1 MFKIKLV
8 PATTAIKF
16 MRFHRAAFA
25 GSAAAALIS
34 IVLLLIVGLNFGID
48 FRGGILIEA
57 RTPGV
62 ANLAAMRSSL
72 SGLGLGEV
80 ALQGF
85 GQPTDVLIRV
95 ELQEGGDA
103 AQQTTVNL
111 VKEALARDI
120 GQGIDYRRVE
130 VVGPKVSAELIR
142 AGALALVLAIGAMLV
157 YIWFRFE
164 WQFSLGAVAALVH
177 DVVLTIGLFALTGLD
192 FNLATIAAILTIIGY
207 SMNDTVVIY
216 DRVRENLRK
225 YKTMNLAELLDR
237 SVNDTLSRTV
247 VTSVTT
253 LLALVALRFI
263 GGEVIESFTVAMMW
277 GERAL
282 DGARGS
288 GRHVFLD
295 LRRRPA
301 AHLPQS
307 GRRHRAR
314 GCRRRGPGRRGLIAR
329 LAARKGGRGLVDS
342 FKVSNDPAFAEKVED
357 VVGLYLD
364 PPDKA
369 VVFSVDE
376 KSQIQ
381 ALDRSQPGLP
391 MKKGRAGTMTHDY
404 KRHGTTTL
412 FAALNLLDGKVIG
425 HCMKRHRHQEFIRF
439 LNRIDRQT
447 LPYLDIHLIIDN
459 YATHKTPAV
468 KRWLKKHPRF
478 HIHFTPTSASWL
490 NMVERFFAEITRK
503 RIRRGVFKSVAE
515 LEQAIYDY
523 LAIHNHNPVP
533 FVSLVR
539 ADSAVYP
546 VQMFCAE
553 TMA

>member
-1 MFKIKLV
+1 
-8 PATTAIKF
+8 
-16 MRFHRAAFA
+16 MRLER
-25 GSAAAALIS
+25 LIADRNTPRKVVWRS
-34 IVLLLIVGLNFGID
+34 RIVLLSAAGCGTMEIMRRTGISKPTVWRWQARYLEAGVDGLLRDKSRPPG
-48 FRGGILIEA
+48 
-57 RTPGV
+57 TPP
-62 ANLAAMRSSL
+62 LSAAIK
-72 SGLGLGEV
+72 
-80 ALQGF
+80 
-85 GQPTDVLIRV
+85 T
-95 ELQEGGDA
+95 
-103 AQQTTVNL
+103 
-111 VKEALARDI
+111 
-120 GQGIDYRRVE
+120 
-130 VVGPKVSAELIR
+130 
-142 AGALALVLAIGAMLV
+142 LVL
-157 YIWFRFE
+157 
-164 WQFSLGAVAALVH
+164 
-177 DVVLTIGLFALTGLD
+177 T
-192 FNLATIAAILTIIGY
+192 
-207 SMNDTVVIY
+207 
-216 DRVRENLRK
+216 
-225 YKTMNLAELLDR
+225 KTMRETPPDATHWSVR
-237 SVNDTLSRTV
+237 SMARAVGISH
-247 VTSVTT
+247 TSVQN
-253 LLALVALRFI
+253 I
-263 GGEVIESFTVAMMW
+263 W
-277 GERAL
+277 RA
-282 DGARGS
+282 
-288 GRHVFLD
+288 H
-295 LRRRPA
+295 
-301 AHLPQS
+301 
-307 GRRHRAR
+307 
-314 GCRRRGPGRRGLIAR
+314 GL
-329 LAARKGGRGLVDS
+329 KPHLVDS

-533 FVSLVR
+533 FVWTATATAILEKTARAKQTLETVR
-539 ADSAVYP
+539 AGTKCYTHGPAPVTATRTPAPVSATITP
-546 VQMFCAE
+546 